1 MLNTLKT
8 CIFQLNM
15 FQYFRILKASIIG
28 QNFIIKLFN
37 LIQIVPN
44 IDKFLDIS
52 GDSPS
57 LHLSGRGRVAI
68 CGLNDSSCVI
78 CEKVFLFQMCTIA
91 Q

>member
-57 LHLSGRGRVAI
+57 LHLQTLDTDSG
-68 CGLNDSSCVI
+68 GLRQINLLQLEVEIRDG
-78 CEKVFLFQMCTIA
+78 
-91 Q
+91 